1 MDVNQFQLL
10 LISWIGIALVL
21 FPIQLF
27 VTAPYG
33 RHISNRWGIT
43 IPNRLGWVVMEIVSP
58 LVFAYFFLA
67 GPVVKTLPMWIFF
80 GLWVAHYF
88 NRSILFPL
96 RIKSSGKRIPLL
108 IVLSAV
114 GFNLM
119 NGFTNGYY
127 LGSLAPSYPVS
138 WLGSPQFI
146 LGMLLFFTGAGIN
159 LWADEK
165 LISLRKPGESGYK
178 IPRGGLF
185 NFISCPNHFGEI
197 LEWFGFALLTWNL
210 AALGFA
216 IWTAA
221 NLIPRAISHHRWYQ
235 QHFEDYPPA
244 RKAVFPGV
252 V

>member
-58 LVFAYFFLA
+58 LVFGYFFLA
-67 GPVVKTLPMWIFF
+67 GPVAKTLPMWLFF

-96 RIKSSGKRIPLL
+96 RIRSSGKRIPLL

-127 LGSLAPSYPVS
+127 LGSLAPPYPIH
-138 WLGSPQFI
+138 WLASPQFI
-146 LGMLLFFTGAGIN
+146 LGMMLFLTGAGIN

-165 LISLRKPGESGYK
+165 LMALRKPGESGYK
-178 IPRGGLF
+178 IPKGGLF
-185 NFISCPNHFGEI
+185 NYLSCPNHFGEI

-244 RKAVFPGV
+244 RKAILPGLL
-252 V
+252 